1 MGETKIK
8 IPALIMWSL
17 GDDKSSPLHF
27 ILDDNTTDLEAIY
40 PYYCWKD
47 CMSVLGE
54 GEVENI
60 IVQDM
65 Q

>member
-8 IPALIMWSL
+8 MPALTMWSL

-27 ILDDNTTDLEAIY
+27 TLDDNTPVLEAIY
-40 PYYCWKD
+40 PYDCSKD
-47 CMSVLGE
+47 CMSLLGG

-60 IVQDM
+60 IVQDT